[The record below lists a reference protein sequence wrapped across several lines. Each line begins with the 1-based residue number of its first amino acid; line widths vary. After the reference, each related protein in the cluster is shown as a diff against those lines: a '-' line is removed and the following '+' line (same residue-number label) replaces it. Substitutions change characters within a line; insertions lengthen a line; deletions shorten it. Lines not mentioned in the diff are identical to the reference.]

1 LRYFAAGFRDRDPK
15 QRSVSLR
22 GAERRRNLDPVALAV
37 LWRKRHRAN
46 QATSLQNHI
55 ERRLPDRARRFVKAE
70 LKRAEVSY
78 AELARRLKEHG
89 LEETEA
95 SITAKLNRG
104 TFAATFFLATMKA
117 IGQRT
122 VNLEDI

>member
-1 LRYFAAGFRDRDPK
+1 M
-15 QRSVSLR
+15 SVANR
-22 GAERRRNLDPVALAV
+22 EREWA
-37 LWRKRHRAN
+37 
-46 QATSLQNHI
+46 
-55 ERRLPDRARRFVKAE
+55 DRARRFVKAE

-104 TFAATFFLATMKA
+104 TFAATFFLVTMKA
-117 IGQRT
+117 IGRES
-122 VNLEDI
+122 VNLADLK

>member
-1 LRYFAAGFRDRDPK
+1 MIVVTK
-15 QRSVSLR
+15 
-22 GAERRRNLDPVALAV
+22 EREWA
-37 LWRKRHRAN
+37 
-46 QATSLQNHI
+46 
-55 ERRLPDRARRFVKAE
+55 DRARRFVKAE

-117 IGQRT
+117 IGRDAI
-122 VNLEDI
+122 NLADL